1 MYLFQFDLY
10 KATTVVMPCS
20 DFVISETVIDLF
32 YFTYHCQVTEVQ
44 KNANMTRLVMFYDR
58 IRSYAPYVQI
68 TLVAKNSNKNK

>member
-44 KNANMTRLVMFYDR
+44 KNANMTR
-58 IRSYAPYVQI
+58 YV
-68 TLVAKNSNKNK
+68 L

>member
-44 KNANMTRLVMFYDR
+44 KNANMTRYVLW
-58 IRSYAPYVQI
+58 SYTQLR
-68 TLVAKNSNKNK
+68 TLRTDNVSSKKQ